1 MRVLFSVSL
10 VLTHVGGNVEYVLP
24 NVLPDVLRLVISH
37 VLSLALT
44 TVPIIVFTLVQK
56 NVEVVLIFA
65 IPVSE
70 CALGFVL

>member
-1 MRVLFSVSL
+1 MRVLFSVPL

-24 NVLPDVLRLVISH
+24 NVLPDVLRLAISH

>member
-1 MRVLFSVSL
+1 MRVLFSVPL